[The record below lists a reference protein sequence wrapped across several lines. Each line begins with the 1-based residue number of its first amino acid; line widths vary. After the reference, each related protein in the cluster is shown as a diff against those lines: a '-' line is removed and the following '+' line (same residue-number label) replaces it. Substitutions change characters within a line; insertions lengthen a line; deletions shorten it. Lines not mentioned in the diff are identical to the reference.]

1 MITLHL
7 KNSLTI
13 GYSKLE
19 YYIYICN
26 NTNYE
31 EGNYQCTTNT
41 TNKLPK
47 A

>member
-13 GYSKLE
+13 GYSILE

-26 NTNYE
+26 NIMRKE
-31 EGNYQCTTNT
+31 IISVFTTST
-41 TNKLPK
+41 TNKLPR